1 MATRLSEEWL
11 DSDVREN
18 PVTAALGAVPAVW
31 LQNNPRRIQVLL
43 VNVGAAA
50 IYVGLGGQ
58 VSAVNGIPVAG
69 NGGNLQLLAVEDG
82 ELVRREWWG
91 VCPAGAEAIYVAE
104 VVRK

>member
-1 MATRLSEEWL
+1 MAMRLSEEWL

-18 PVTAALGAVPAVW
+18 PVTAVLGAAAAVW
-31 LQNNPRRIQVLL
+31 LRNNPRRIQVLL
-43 VNVGAAA
+43 VNTGANV
-50 IYVGLGGQ
+50 IYVGLGGG
-58 VSAVNGIPVAG
+58 VNAANGIPVAG

-91 VCPAGAEAIYVAE
+91 ICPAGANAIYVTE